1 MLGQFVGLIFMFF
14 GLLLFSS
21 FSGLIASQ
29 VTSISS
35 VSVKSIHGL
44 CGLQASTPGAI
55 CVVDP
60 AVRADFIDC
69 PSQVVVKDTYQ
80 ACLDAVIQGKS
91 AAFAG
96 DYPSL
101 RVALQGAP
109 ATSGVGAVRAF
120 PLVGLETALGVAFAQ
135 DSRHTNDANEVLLG
149 MLSHAGTGG
158 TESRMTVLKREA
170 GMEDSTGR
178 RVNDLNGGTSAYNMA
193 LIWVTVVTCLLFVGV
208 YFVLRWREQRSDT
221 HGRSRIPEDGSPP
234 RSGGSGGSGGRG
246 GAGGGF
252 KDDVVGGGVA
262 GGRHVVELDVLG
274 RDTDAEVIFSGG
286 AGRTGRSGRS
296 GRSEQQQQALLVAF
310 MERMETLETRMDTLC
325 DLVRKSHES

>member
-1 MLGQFVGLIFMFF
+1 VGLIFMFF

-109 ATSGVGAVRAF
+109 ATSGGGGAVRAF
-120 PLVGLETALGVAFAQ
+120 PLVGLETALGLAFAQ

-178 RVNDLNGGTSAYNMA
+178 RVNDLNGGASAYNMA

-221 HGRSRIPEDGSPP
+221 HGRSRIPEDCSPP
-234 RSGGSGGSGGRG
+234 RSGGAGG
-246 GAGGGF
+246 GAGGVF
-252 KDDVVGGGVA
+252 KDDVVGGGGA

-274 RDTDAEVIFSGG
+274 RDTDAEVIFSGRPGG
-286 AGRTGRSGRS
+286 AGIS
-296 GRSEQQQQALLVAF
+296 GRSEQQQQQALLVAF

-325 DLVRKSHES
+325 DLVRKSHDS